1 MQYDGMLAVSVRFRN
16 CIVSRMSDV
25 QIDSYEIVDGWFS
38 IEMKE
43 FVCGG
48 FKEMPPATLKAEPTE
63 GLKDHPAIQPKPY
76 EFDESKLIELD
87 PIDDE
92 MLEET
97 DNIIKILND
106 LF

>member
-1 MQYDGMLAVSVRFRN
+1 
-16 CIVSRMSDV
+16 MSDLQV
-25 QIDSYEIVDGWFS
+25 ASYEIVDGWFS

-48 FKEMPPATLKAEPTE
+48 LKEMPPLPPATLKAETTE

-97 DNIIKILND
+97 DDIIKILND